1 MPHSRCKR
9 RHQLG
14 PLPSAMWK
22 PSIVAVPPGAITDAG
37 GPKVLDKALR
47 VLGLFTERRPEWTAT
62 DISRELTLPLTT
74 AHRLVRALEAHRLL
88 RRTSDSRYRLGL
100 AAISLG
106 RRAVASFDL
115 RAVIRPSLEWLAGAT
130 DETASITTFDEAPI
144 GSLCIDVI
152 ERVHPLRISVEI
164 GSVTPLHAGAH
175 ARALLASLGEEVLAL
190 VLSRPLERLASGTI
204 TDPDRLRA
212 ELEIVRERGW
222 AFARDEAHEGAWSM
236 AAPVFD
242 ASGTALAGIGFASP
256 TARYAPELEERG
268 AQYVV
273 EAARQASATVSTVP

>member
-1 MPHSRCKR
+1 
-9 RHQLG
+9 
-14 PLPSAMWK
+14 MWK
-22 PSIVAVPPGAITDAG
+22 PTIVFVRPPGATSAAG
-37 GPKVLDKALR
+37 GLKVLDKALR
-47 VLGLFTERRPEWTAT
+47 VLGLFTERRPEWTVT
-62 DISRELTLPLTT
+62 DISRELALPLTT
-74 AHRLVRALEAHRLL
+74 AHRIVRALEAHHLL

-115 RAVIRPSLEWLAGAT
+115 RAVLRPSLEWLSAET
-130 DETASITTFDEAPI
+130 DETTSITTFDEGPI

-152 ERVHPLRISVEI
+152 ERVHPLRVSVEI

-175 ARALLASLGEEVLAL
+175 ARALLASLGEDVLAL
-190 VLSRPLERLASGTI
+190 VLSRPLEQLASGTI
-204 TDPDRLRA
+204 TDPGRLRA
-212 ELEIVRERGW
+212 ELEAVRERGW

-242 ASGTALAGIGFASP
+242 ASETALASIGFASP

-273 EAARQASATVSTVP
+273 EAARQASATLSTVS

>member
-1 MPHSRCKR
+1 
-9 RHQLG
+9 
-14 PLPSAMWK
+14 MWK
-22 PSIVAVPPGAITDAG
+22 PSIAFVPPLGSIVAAG

-62 DISRELTLPLTT
+62 DISRELAFPLTT
-74 AHRLVRALEAHRLL
+74 AHRIVRALEAHHLL

-115 RAVIRPSLEWLAGAT
+115 RAVLRPSLEWLASAT
-130 DETASITTFDEAPI
+130 DETASITTFDEVPI

-152 ERVHPLRISVEI
+152 ERVHPLRVSVEI

-175 ARALLASLGEEVLAL
+175 ARALLAWLGEDVLAL
-190 VLSRPLERLASGTI
+190 VLARPLDRLASGTI
-204 TDPDRLRA
+204 TEPERLRF
-212 ELEIVRERGW
+212 ELEGIQERGW

-236 AAPVFD
+236 AAAVFD
-242 ASGTALAGIGFASP
+242 ASGTPMASIGFASP

-273 EAARQASATVSTVP
+273 EAARQASATLGTVT